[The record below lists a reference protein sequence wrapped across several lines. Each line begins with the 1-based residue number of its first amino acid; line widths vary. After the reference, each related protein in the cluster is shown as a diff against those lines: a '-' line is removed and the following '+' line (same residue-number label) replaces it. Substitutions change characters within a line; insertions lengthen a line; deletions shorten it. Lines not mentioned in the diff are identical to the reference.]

1 MSVSIEIKLVYKIL
15 KMYQKSGKMEHMY
28 NNQTSQQRQPELQ
41 TGFNDYR
48 SQNPYQDSQIRIT
61 NRDLFLQGG
70 TNNIIKDHQKPK
82 IFDTQNSSQQIKNSN
97 IVSRFPSQIP
107 NSPQC
112 DRSNSKPNEYMNKS
126 YTTNL
131 TGKPQMPYH
140 NQQNYNHFYKQGNI
154 IKTEQLPDM
163 NETVPIN
170 HKLFLDDAALQM
182 ESKFQTCSSLE
193 QNKKSDQQQ
202 MVNQMNFYD
211 KLVEQQGQIQE
222 VLMEPRF
229 GDQEKQNMEHQY
241 AVKSII
247 IGELTLMDLK
257 NRDISQMK
265 NFERSIGF
273 KKTENQRE
281 SPIKQQIEVEQI
293 RSDPIITQQQNT
305 LSQSKIAADQ
315 LKGQKEENC
324 QNNLCET
331 LKLVKFN
338 DEEETI
344 MENPEKISN
353 FVTTKTLQ
361 RGEKQLQSFKQI
373 SQPSQ
378 RCSALQ
384 FEVLERMNQVRQ
396 NRLEGMKVDYFGA
409 VERLENTDCVS
420 DLVAEKS
427 IIQLIVTQF
436 PYLRR
441 VRGDGNCLFSSLLFP
456 YLELMCINNLF
467 DAVLNQFVA
476 HEIYWNKATMI
487 DRPMVFT
494 LIKKIFQ
501 ELKKLSKKFNND
513 LLMFS
518 EVILHYINKVN
529 GFYDM
534 LIIFMRSTI
543 IQSYKLYSK
552 QGEYQNFLDENTSE
566 EFLERNS
573 SFEEEG
579 DFLSIQFF
587 CEITQLKV
595 KLINFSDKH
604 PIQSM
609 QTLEPKLNKVRNDQA
624 NFISLKYN
632 EGHYDILY
640 SRMLKQMQIKQE
652 ERPLPEIEFTALY

>member
-1 MSVSIEIKLVYKIL
+1 
-15 KMYQKSGKMEHMY
+15 MYQKSGKIEHMY
-28 NNQTSQQRQPELQ
+28 NNQTSQQRQPELK
-41 TGFNDYR
+41 TGINDYR
-48 SQNPYQDSQIRIT
+48 AQNPYQESQIRIT
-61 NRDLFLQGG
+61 NREIFMQGG
-70 TNNIIKDHQKPK
+70 TNSIIKDHQKSK
-82 IFDTQNSSQQIKNSN
+82 IFDTQNSSQPIKNFN

-112 DRSNSKPNEYMNKS
+112 DRQNPKPNEYTNKS
-126 YTTNL
+126 YTTNVN
-131 TGKPQMPYH
+131 GKPQMPYN
-140 NQQNYNHFYKQGNI
+140 NQQNNSHYYKQGNI
-154 IKTEQLPDM
+154 VKTEQLPDM

-170 HKLFLDDAALQM
+170 HKLFSDDAALQM

-202 MVNQMNFYD
+202 MGNQINFYD
-211 KLVEQQGQIQE
+211 QLVEQQGQIQE
-222 VLMEPRF
+222 VLIEPTF
-229 GDQEKQNMEHQY
+229 QDQEKQNQEQVIPEY
-241 AVKSII
+241 AAQSII
-247 IGELTLMDLK
+247 ISQLSLMELK
-257 NRDISQMK
+257 NRDISSMK
-265 NFERSIGF
+265 NFERTIGIR
-273 KKTENQRE
+273 KSENQKE
-281 SPIKQQIEVEQI
+281 SPIKQHIQIEQI
-293 RSDPIITQQQNT
+293 QSDPIMIQQSNT
-305 LSQSKIAADQ
+305 LNQSKVAADQ

-331 LKLVKFN
+331 INLVKFN
-338 DEEETI
+338 EDEETN

-353 FVTTKTLQ
+353 FVTTKIQQ
-361 RGEKQLQSFKQI
+361 RGEKCINYNQLELQSFKQI

-378 RCSALQ
+378 RCSALE

-409 VERLENTDCVS
+409 VERLEKSDCLS
-420 DLVAEKS
+420 DLAAEKS

-456 YLELMCINNLF
+456 YLELIYINNLF
-467 DAVLNQFVA
+467 DTVLNQFVA

-501 ELKKLSKKFNND
+501 ELKKLSKKYNND

-518 EVILHYINKVN
+518 EVILHYINRVN

-552 QGEYQNFLDENTSE
+552 QGEYQNFLDESTSE

-652 ERPLPEIEFTALY
+652 ERPLPEIQFTALY